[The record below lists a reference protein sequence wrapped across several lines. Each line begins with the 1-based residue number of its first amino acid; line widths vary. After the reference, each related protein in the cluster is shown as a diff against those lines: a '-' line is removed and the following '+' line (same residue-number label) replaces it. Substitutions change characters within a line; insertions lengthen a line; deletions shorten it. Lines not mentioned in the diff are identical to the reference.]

1 MKTITLP
8 TYFIAILILFMNS
21 CEKSAVQ
28 QQETPRTNV
37 ETPTTKTEVE
47 TVEVT
52 EADGFV
58 PTIAIDDTLA
68 PFIPTGYCIYDKTY
82 GDLNKDGI
90 ADCILTIKK
99 IDIANIIVD
108 ESGGKLDRNRRGIII
123 LLKQAEGYTLAT
135 KNYDCFSSENEEGG
149 IYFAPELS
157 VEAKKGNLFIEYHH
171 GRYGYWS
178 YTFRWNQT
186 DFELIGYDVSENSGP
201 VVNRQISMNFLSKK
215 KLVRKNV
222 NENAEGE
229 DEIFEDKWEQ
239 ITSNPTIKLSAITDF
254 DELNLYDLK

>member
-1 MKTITLP
+1 MKTTNLP
-8 TYFIAILILFMNS
+8 TYFIAILILLFNS
-21 CEKSAVQ
+21 CEKAAVQ
-28 QQETPRTNV
+28 QQEITMTKV
-37 ETPTTKTEVE
+37 EIPATESEVK

-52 EADGFV
+52 EEDGFV

-68 PFIPTGYCIYDKTY
+68 PFIPKGYCIYDKTY

-108 ESGGKLDRNRRGIII
+108 ESGEKLDRNRRGIII
-123 LLKQAEGYTLAT
+123 LLKQPEGYTLAT

-149 IYFAPELS
+149 VYFAPELS
-157 VEAKKGNLFIEYHH
+157 IEAKKDNLFIEYHH

-178 YTFRWNQT
+178 YTFRWKHS

-201 VVNRQISMNFLSKK
+201 VVNRQISMIFLSKK

-222 NENAEGE
+222 NENAEGG
-229 DEIFEDKWEQ
+229 DEIFEEKWEQ
-239 ITSNPTIKLSAITDF
+239 ITSNPTINLSEITDF